1 MLRTLLHRP
10 IAVTMSLIAI
20 VTLGVLAFQRIP
32 MSLMPDIDV
41 PRIVVQMSAQGS
53 SAREIEQ
60 QIVTPMRQQLSQ
72 VAGMKSIESTS
83 RTDAGVITL
92 TFDPGSDMSLLFIEV
107 NEKIDRA
114 MSNMP
119 KELERPK
126 AMKIGAMDIPAF
138 YVDITGGKPEQTS
151 RLVRNVISKRIE
163 QLPEVAMVDYSGM
176 VGTQITILPDELKMR
191 ALGISNSDIENL
203 ISQNNIVLSALSVR
217 NGIYRYSI
225 HFDSQIIS
233 VHDIEDLYLQ
243 TEGRLIQL
251 KDICKVEE
259 TAAER
264 KGIVTSNGENA
275 ITMAVI
281 KQSDAQMSSLQNK
294 VDTLMAQLGNDY
306 PELKF
311 NITRDQTQLLSY
323 SMNNLEWNL
332 VLGIIMASVV
342 LFLFIGGWRL
352 PLLVVISIPLSLI
365 LTLLCFYLLGISL
378 NIISLSG
385 LILGVGM
392 IVDNAIIVIDNIRQK
407 SPQGP
412 SPRPLP
418 SPPEGSRRFSISEYV
433 SGRGKSQFSCGEPS
447 VGSSLPTG
455 EGGGRGTSF
464 IISAV
469 HEVIMP
475 MLSSVLTTCSVFIP
489 LIFLSGTAGAL
500 FYDQAM
506 GISIA
511 LFCSLAVASMVVPV
525 YYFLLCKNDNSQK
538 TKEER
543 RKVNDWLT
551 RYYER
556 GMKFTLRHAKQM
568 VVFFSLC
575 IVIIVVLFPF
585 LRKERMPEIAHD
597 DALVTIDWNAGITP
611 EENNRR
617 MSEVLKEI
625 KPLTESSTVMVG
637 GQDFVLSHT
646 KNITSSEAVCYVKCS
661 SADELEK
668 ATDKLKQY
676 IATHYPKAMVE
687 SGLAANIFDMIF
699 STDEP
704 DLQIRLHKREGGRPA
719 VEMTQMMTD
728 SLRARFPQLGIQP
741 VSTEMYMKYV
751 TDAEQMAYYKISY
764 QQLYSRIRELL
775 GTNSIFDISSGGE
788 NVPVIIGSN
797 SRDASVLLSNTIR
810 NTDGIE
816 IPISYL
822 VKEQRANDYK
832 HLFASNEGEY
842 SVINIEKAGDSE
854 LKAVMDYVET
864 VVDHNDKLM
873 ASFVGG
879 YFSSRTMIGELVMVL
894 IVALLLLYFILA
906 AQFESMLQPMIILVE
921 VVVDVALV
929 MFAIWIAGESLNIM
943 SMIGMV
949 VMCGIIINDSILKV
963 DTINRLYRSVE
974 KPGRLSLLKAI
985 MVAGHRRLKP
995 IVMTSLTTVLAIM
1008 PFLHRGDMGS
1018 ALQFPLSFAIIV
1030 GMIVGT
1036 LVSLFFVPLVYY
1048 LLYRKR

>member
-20 VTLGVLAFQRIP
+20 VTLGILAIQRIP
-32 MSLMPDIDV
+32 VSLMPDIDV

-72 VAGMKSIESTS
+72 VAGLKSIESTS
-83 RTDAGVITL
+83 RTDAGVVTL
-92 TFDPGSDMSLLFIEV
+92 SFDPGSDMSLLFIEV

-114 MSNMP
+114 MSYLP
-119 KELERPK
+119 KDLERPK

-138 YVDITGGKPEQTS
+138 YVDVTGGKPEQTS
-151 RLVRNVISKRIE
+151 RLVRNVICKRIE

-176 VGTQITILPDELKMR
+176 VGTQITIQPDESRMR
-191 ALGISNSDIENL
+191 ALGISNSDIEKA
-203 ISQNNIVLSALSVR
+203 ISDNNIVLAALSVR
-217 NGIYRYSI
+217 DGIYRYSI

-233 VHDIEDLYLQ
+233 VHDIENIYLQ
-243 TEGRLIQL
+243 IEGRLLQL

-259 TAAER
+259 SAAER
-264 KGIVTSNGENA
+264 KGIVTSDGNNA

-281 KQSDAQMSSLQNK
+281 KQSDAQMSSLQNR
-294 VDTLMAQLGNDY
+294 VDTLMSDLVKDY

-311 NITRDQTQLLSY
+311 NVTRDQTQLLSY
-323 SMNNLEWNL
+323 SMSNLEWNL
-332 VLGIIMASVV
+332 VLGIIMASMV

-365 LTLLCFYLLGISL
+365 LTLLCFYLMGISL

-407 SPQGP
+407 
-412 SPRPLP
+412 
-418 SPPEGSRRFSISEYV
+418 
-433 SGRGKSQFSCGEPS
+433 GKA
-447 VGSSLPTG
+447 TDDN
-455 EGGGRGTSF
+455 
-464 IISAV
+464 IINAV
-469 HEVIMP
+469 KEVFMP

-511 LFCSLAVASMVVPV
+511 LFCSLAVAALVVPV
-525 YYFLLCKNDNSQK
+525 YYFLLCKKDKNQRSKDEGQSKKINI
-538 TKEER
+538 
-543 RKVNDWLT
+543 WLT
-551 RYYER
+551 CYYEK
-556 GMKFTLRHAKQM
+556 GMRFTLRHAKQM
-568 VVFFSLC
+568 LVGFSIC
-575 IVIIVVLFPF
+575 IVAIIILFPF

-617 MSEVLKEI
+617 MTELLKEV
-625 KPLTESSTVMVG
+625 KPLTETSTTMVG
-637 GQDFVLSHT
+637 GQDFILSHT
-646 KNITSSEAVCYVKCS
+646 KNITSSEAVCYIKCK
-661 SADELEK
+661 SAEELDDATEK
-668 ATDKLKQY
+668 MQGY
-676 IATHYPKAMVE
+676 IEKHYPNAKIE
-687 SGLAANIFDMIF
+687 TGLAANIFDMIF
-699 STDEP
+699 STEEP
-704 DLQIRLHKREGGRPA
+704 DLQVRLHRRDGGRPA
-719 VEMTQMMTD
+719 VELTRMVTD

-741 VSTEMYMKYV
+741 VSTETYMKY
-751 TDAEQMAYYKISY
+751 TSDAEQMAYYKVSY
-764 QQLYSRIRELL
+764 QQLYSRLKELL
-775 GTNSIFDISSGGE
+775 GNNSIYDINSGGE
-788 NVPVIIGSN
+788 SVPVVIGSN
-797 SRDASVLLSNTIR
+797 SRDAKVLLSNTIR

-822 VKEQRANDYK
+822 VREQRADDYK
-832 HLFASNEGEY
+832 HLYASDEGEF
-842 SVINIEKAGDSE
+842 SVINIDKAEDSE
-854 LKAVMDYVET
+854 VTDVIVYVT
-864 VVDHNDKLM
+864 SLADKDKNGKLQ
-873 ASFVGG
+873 ASFVGS
-879 YFSSRTMIGELVMVL
+879 YFSSRYMIGELVMVL
-894 IVALLLLYFILA
+894 VVALLLLYFILA
-906 AQFESMLQPMIILVE
+906 AQFESLVQPMIILVE

-929 MFAIWIAGESLNIM
+929 LFAVWLAGESLNIM

-974 KPGRLSLLKAI
+974 NPQKHTLLKAI

-995 IVMTSLTTVLAIM
+995 IVMTSLTTILAIV

-1036 LVSLFFVPLVYY
+1036 MVSLFFVPLVYY

>member
-32 MSLMPDIDV
+32 VSLMPDIDV

-60 QIVTPMRQQLSQ
+60 EIVSLMRQQLSQ
-72 VAGMKSIESTS
+72 VSGLKSIESTS
-83 RTDAGVITL
+83 RTDAGVVTL

-114 MSNMP
+114 MSYLP
-119 KELERPK
+119 KEMERPK

-138 YVDITGGKPEQTS
+138 YVDVSGGKPEHTS
-151 RLVRNVISKRIE
+151 RLVRNVISRRLE
-163 QLPEVAMVDYSGM
+163 QLPEVAMVDYSGL
-176 VGTQITILPDELKMR
+176 VGTQITIMPDELKMQ
-191 ALGISNSDIENL
+191 ALGISNSDIEEA
-203 ISQNNIVLSALSVR
+203 ISDNN
-217 NGIYRYSI
+217 SI

-233 VHDIEDLYLQ
+233 VHDIENIYLQ
-243 TEGRLIQL
+243 IEGRLLQL

-259 TAAER
+259 SAAER
-264 KGIVTSNGENA
+264 KGIVTSDGNNA

-281 KQSDAQMSSLQNK
+281 KQSDAQMSSLQNR
-294 VDTLMAQLGNDY
+294 VDTLMSDLVKDY

-323 SMNNLEWNL
+323 SMSNLEWNL

-342 LFLFIGGWRL
+342 LFFFIGGWRL

-365 LTLLCFYLLGISL
+365 LTLLCFYLIGISL

-407 SPQGP
+407 
-412 SPRPLP
+412 
-418 SPPEGSRRFSISEYV
+418 
-433 SGRGKSQFSCGEPS
+433 GK
-447 VGSSLPTG
+447 T
-455 EGGGRGTSF
+455 TDDN
-464 IISAV
+464 IINAV
-469 HEVIMP
+469 KEVIMP
-475 MLSSVLTTCSVFIP
+475 MISSVLTTCSVFIP

-511 LFCSLAVASMVVPV
+511 LFCSLAVAALVVPV
-525 YYFLLCKNDNSQK
+525 YYFLLCKKDKSQRSK
-538 TKEER
+538 DEGQSK
-543 RKVNDWLT
+543 KINIWLT
-551 RYYER
+551 CYYEK
-556 GMKFTLRHAKQM
+556 GMRFTLRHAKLM
-568 VVFFSLC
+568 LVGFSIC
-575 IVIIVVLFPF
+575 IVAIIILFPF

-611 EENNRR
+611 EENNHR
-617 MSEVLKEI
+617 MAELLKEV
-625 KPLTESSTVMVG
+625 KPFIETSTTMVG
-637 GQDFVLSHT
+637 GQDFILSHT
-646 KNITSSEAVCYVKCS
+646 KNITSSEAVCYIKCK
-661 SADELEK
+661 SAEELDDATEK
-668 ATDKLKQY
+668 MQGY
-676 IATHYPKAMVE
+676 IEKHYPYAKIE
-687 SGLAANIFDMIF
+687 TGLAANIFDMIF
-699 STDEP
+699 STEES
-704 DLQIRLHKREGGRPA
+704 DLQVRLHRRDGGRPA
-719 VEMTQMMTD
+719 VELTRMVTD

-741 VSTEMYMKYV
+741 VSTETYMKY
-751 TDAEQMAYYKISY
+751 TSDAEQMAYYKVSY
-764 QQLYSRIRELL
+764 QQLYSRLKELL
-775 GTNSIFDISSGGE
+775 GNNSIYDINSGGE
-788 NVPVIIGSN
+788 SVPVVIGSN
-797 SRDASVLLSNTIR
+797 SRDAKVLLSNTIR
-810 NTDGIE
+810 NADGIE

-822 VKEQRANDYK
+822 VREQRADDYK
-832 HLFASNEGEY
+832 HLYASDEGEF
-842 SVINIEKAGDSE
+842 SVINIDKAEDSE
-854 LKAVMDYVET
+854 VKDVIAYVT
-864 VVDHNDKLM
+864 SLADKDKNGKLQ
-873 ASFVGG
+873 ASFVGS
-879 YFSSRTMIGELVMVL
+879 YFSSRSMIGELVMVL
-894 IVALLLLYFILA
+894 VVALLLLYFILA
-906 AQFESMLQPMIILVE
+906 AQFESLVQPMIILVE

-929 MFAIWIAGESLNIM
+929 LFAVWLAGESLNIM

-974 KPGRLSLLKAI
+974 NPQKHTLLKAI

-995 IVMTSLTTVLAIM
+995 IVMTSLTTILAIV

-1036 LVSLFFVPLVYY
+1036 MVSLFFVPLVYY

>member
-20 VTLGVLAFQRIP
+20 VILGVLAFQRIP
-32 MSLMPDIDV
+32 VSLMPDIDV

-53 SAREIEQ
+53 SAREIEKEL
-60 QIVTPMRQQLSQ
+60 VTPMRQQLSQ
-72 VAGMKSIESTS
+72 VSGLKSIESTS
-83 RTDAGVITL
+83 RTDVGVVTL
-92 TFDPGSDMSLLFIEV
+92 TFDAGSDMSLLFIEV

-114 MSNMP
+114 MSYLP
-119 KELERPK
+119 KEMDRPK

-138 YVDITGGKPEQTS
+138 YVDVTGGKPEQTS

-176 VGTQITILPDELKMR
+176 VGTQITIMPDELKMQ
-191 ALGISNSDIENL
+191 ALGISNSDIEKA
-203 ISQNNIVLSALSVR
+203 ISDNNIVLAALRVR
-217 NGIYRYSI
+217 DGIYRYSI

-233 VHDIEDLYLQ
+233 VHDIEDIYLQ
-243 TEGRLIQL
+243 IEGRLLQL

-259 TAAER
+259 SAAER
-264 KGIVTSNGENA
+264 KGIVTSDGNNA

-281 KQSDAQMSSLQNK
+281 KQSDAQMSSLQDR
-294 VDTLMAQLGNDY
+294 VDTLMTDLGKEY

-332 VLGIIMASVV
+332 VLGVIMASVV

-365 LTLLCFYLLGISL
+365 LTLLCFYLMGISL

-407 SPQGP
+407 
-412 SPRPLP
+412 
-418 SPPEGSRRFSISEYV
+418 
-433 SGRGKSQFSCGEPS
+433 GKA
-447 VGSSLPTG
+447 TDDN
-455 EGGGRGTSF
+455 
-464 IISAV
+464 IINAV
-469 HEVIMP
+469 KEVIMP

-511 LFCSLAVASMVVPV
+511 LFCSLAVAALVVPV
-525 YYFLLCKNDNSQK
+525 YYFLLCKRHKAVSENTNS
-538 TKEER
+538 R
-543 RKVNDWLT
+543 ADRLNALLT
-551 RYYER
+551 QYYEY
-556 GMKFTLRHAKQM
+556 GMRFTLRHGRQM
-568 VVFFSLC
+568 LIFFSVC
-575 IVIIVVLFPF
+575 VIVIVVLFPF

-617 MSEVLKEI
+617 MSELLKEV
-625 KPLTESSTVMVG
+625 KPLIETSTSMVG
-637 GQDFVLSHT
+637 GQDFILSHT
-646 KNITSSEAVCYVKCS
+646 KNITSSEAVCYLKCK
-661 SADELEK
+661 SAEELDDATEK
-668 ATDKLKQY
+668 MRNY
-676 IATHYPKAMVE
+676 IGKHYPNAKIE
-687 SGLAANIFDMIF
+687 TGLAANIFDMIF

-704 DLQIRLHKREGGRPA
+704 DLQVRLHKRDGGRPD
-719 VEMTQMMTD
+719 VELTRMVTD

-741 VSTEMYMKYV
+741 VSTEVYMKY
-751 TDAEQMAYYKISY
+751 TSDAEQMAYYKVSY
-764 QQLYSRIRELL
+764 QQLYSRLKELL
-775 GTNSIFDISSGGE
+775 GTNSIYDINSGGE
-788 NVPVIIGSN
+788 SVPVVIGGN
-797 SRDASVLLSNTIR
+797 SKDAKVLLSNTIR

-822 VKEQRANDYK
+822 VREQRADDYK
-832 HLFASNEGEY
+832 HLYASDEGEF
-842 SVINIEKAGDSE
+842 SVINIDKVEDSE
-854 LKAVMDYVET
+854 VKDVMTYVT
-864 VVDHNDKLM
+864 SLVDNDKKGKLQ
-873 ASFVGG
+873 ASFVGS

-894 IVALLLLYFILA
+894 VVALLLLYFILA
-906 AQFESMLQPMIILVE
+906 AQFESLIQPMIILVE

-929 MFAIWIAGESLNIM
+929 LFAIWLVGESLNIM

-974 KPGRLSLLKAI
+974 NPQKHSLLKAI

-995 IVMTSLTTVLAIM
+995 IVMTSLTTVLAIV

-1036 LVSLFFVPLVYY
+1036 MVSLFFVPLVYY

>member
-20 VTLGVLAFQRIP
+20 VTLGVIAFQRIP
-32 MSLMPDIDV
+32 VSLMPDIDV

-60 QIVTPMRQQLSQ
+60 KIVTPMRQQLSQ
-72 VAGMKSIESTS
+72 VAGLKSIESTS
-83 RTDAGVITL
+83 RTDAGVVTL

-119 KELERPK
+119 KEMERPK

-138 YVDITGGKPEQTS
+138 YVDVTGGKPEQTS
-151 RLVRNVISKRIE
+151 RLVRNVISKRLE

-176 VGTQITILPDELKMR
+176 VGTQITILPDESRMK
-191 ALGISNSDIENL
+191 ALGISNSDIEKA
-203 ISQNNIVLSALSVR
+203 ISDNNIVLAALSVR

-225 HFDSQIIS
+225 HFDSQIVS
-233 VHDIEDLYLQ
+233 VHDIENIYLRI
-243 TEGRLIQL
+243 EGRLLQL

-259 TAAER
+259 SAAER
-264 KGIVTSNGENA
+264 KGIVTSDGNNA

-281 KQSDAQMSSLQNK
+281 KQSDAQMSSLQNR
-294 VDTLMAQLGNDY
+294 VDTLMSDLVKDY

-311 NITRDQTQLLSY
+311 NVTRDQTQLLSY
-323 SMNNLEWNL
+323 SMSNLEWNL
-332 VLGIIMASVV
+332 VLGIIMASMV

-365 LTLLCFYLLGISL
+365 LTLLCFYLMGISL

-407 SPQGP
+407 
-412 SPRPLP
+412 
-418 SPPEGSRRFSISEYV
+418 
-433 SGRGKSQFSCGEPS
+433 GKA
-447 VGSSLPTG
+447 TDDN
-455 EGGGRGTSF
+455 
-464 IISAV
+464 IINAV
-469 HEVIMP
+469 KEVFMP

-511 LFCSLAVASMVVPV
+511 LFCSLAVAALVVPV
-525 YYFLLCKNDNSQK
+525 YYFLLCKKDKSQRSK
-538 TKEER
+538 DECQIK
-543 RKVNDWLT
+543 KINIWLT
-551 RYYER
+551 CYYEK
-556 GMKFTLRHAKQM
+556 GMRFTLRHAKQM
-568 VVFFSLC
+568 LVGFSIC
-575 IVIIVVLFPF
+575 IVAIIILFPF

-617 MSEVLKEI
+617 MTELLKEV
-625 KPLTESSTVMVG
+625 KPLTETSTTMVG
-637 GQDFVLSHT
+637 GQDFILSHT
-646 KNITSSEAVCYVKCS
+646 KNITSSEAVCYIKCK
-661 SADELEK
+661 SAEELDDATEK
-668 ATDKLKQY
+668 MQGY
-676 IATHYPKAMVE
+676 IEKHYPNAKIE
-687 SGLAANIFDMIF
+687 TGLAANIFDMIF
-699 STDEP
+699 STEEP
-704 DLQIRLHKREGGRPA
+704 DLQVRLHRRDGGRPA
-719 VEMTQMMTD
+719 VELTRMVTD

-741 VSTEMYMKYV
+741 VSTETYMKY
-751 TDAEQMAYYKISY
+751 TSDAEQMAYYKVSY
-764 QQLYSRIRELL
+764 QQLYSRLKELL
-775 GTNSIFDISSGGE
+775 GNNSIYDINSGGE
-788 NVPVIIGSN
+788 SVPVVIGSN
-797 SRDASVLLSNTIR
+797 SRDAKVLLSNTIR

-822 VKEQRANDYK
+822 VREQRADDYK
-832 HLFASNEGEY
+832 HLYASDEGEF
-842 SVINIEKAGDSE
+842 SVINIDKAEDSE
-854 LKAVMDYVET
+854 VKDVIAYVT
-864 VVDHNDKLM
+864 SLADKDKNGKLQ
-873 ASFVGG
+873 ASFVGS
-879 YFSSRTMIGELVMVL
+879 YFSSRSMIGELVMVL
-894 IVALLLLYFILA
+894 VVALLLLYFILA
-906 AQFESMLQPMIILVE
+906 AQFESLVQPMIILVE

-929 MFAIWIAGESLNIM
+929 LFAVWLAGESLNIM

-974 KPGRLSLLKAI
+974 NPQKHTLLKAI

-995 IVMTSLTTVLAIM
+995 IVMTSLTTILAIV

-1036 LVSLFFVPLVYY
+1036 MVSLFFVPLVYY

>member
-1 MLRTLLHRP
+1 MLRNLLHRP

-32 MSLMPDIDV
+32 VSLMPDIDV

-191 ALGISNSDIENL
+191 ALGITNADIENL

-264 KGIVTSNGENA
+264 KGIVTSDGQNA

-281 KQSDAQMSSLQNK
+281 KQSDAQMSSLQDR
-294 VDTLMAQLGNDY
+294 VDTLMSQLGEDY

-365 LTLLCFYLLGISL
+365 LTLLCFYLIGISL

-407 SPQGP
+407 
-412 SPRPLP
+412 
-418 SPPEGSRRFSISEYV
+418 
-433 SGRGKSQFSCGEPS
+433 GKA
-447 VGSSLPTG
+447 TDDN
-455 EGGGRGTSF
+455 
-464 IISAV
+464 IILAV
-469 HEVIMP
+469 KEVIMP

-511 LFCSLAVASMVVPV
+511 LFCSLAVAAMVVPV
-525 YYFLLCKNDNSQK
+525 YYFLLCKKSEDESQMSK
-538 TKEER
+538 GKS
-543 RKVNDWLT
+543 KKINAWLT
-551 RYYER
+551 RYYEY
-556 GMKFTLRHAKQM
+556 GMRFTLRHSKQM
-568 VVFFSLC
+568 MVFFSVC
-575 IVIIVVLFPF
+575 IVLIIVLFPF

-617 MSEVLKEI
+617 MAEILKEI
-625 KPLTESSTVMVG
+625 KPLTEASTIMVG

-661 SADELEK
+661 SADDLDK

-676 IATHYPKAMVE
+676 VSSRYPKAMVE
-687 SGLAANIFDMIF
+687 TGLAANIFDMIF
-699 STDEP
+699 STEEP
-704 DLQIRLHKREGGRPA
+704 DLQIRLHRREGGRPD
-719 VEMTQMMTD
+719 VELTQMIND

-741 VSTEMYMKYV
+741 VATEMYVKYV

-764 QQLYSRIRELL
+764 QQLFNRIKELL
-775 GTNSIFDISSGGE
+775 GTNSIYDINSGGE
-788 NVPVIIGSN
+788 SVPVIIGSN
-797 SRDASVLLSNTIR
+797 SKDAKVLLGNTIK
-810 NTDGIE
+810 NGDGIE

-822 VKEQRANDYK
+822 VREQRANDYK
-832 HLFASNEGEY
+832 HLYASDEGEY
-842 SVINIEKAGDSE
+842 SVIDIENAEDSE
-854 LKAVMDYVET
+854 IKSVMDYVESL
-864 VVDHNDKLM
+864 VDNNGKIQ

-894 IVALLLLYFILA
+894 VVALLLLYFILA

-929 MFAIWIAGESLNIM
+929 LFAVWIAGESLNIM

-974 KPGRLSLLKAI
+974 NPQKHTLLKAI

-995 IVMTSLTTVLAIM
+995 IVMTSLTTVLAIV

-1030 GMIVGT
+1030 GMIIGT

>member
-32 MSLMPDIDV
+32 VSLMPDIDV

-60 QIVTPMRQQLSQ
+60 EIVSPMRQQLSQ
-72 VAGMKSIESTS
+72 VSGLKSIESTS
-83 RTDAGVITL
+83 RTDAGIVTL

-119 KELERPK
+119 KEMERPK

-138 YVDITGGKPEQTS
+138 YVDVTGGKPEQTS

-176 VGTQITILPDELKMR
+176 VGTQITIMPDELKMQ
-191 ALGISNSDIENL
+191 ALGISNSDIEKA
-203 ISQNNIVLSALSVR
+203 ISDNNIVLAALSVR
-217 NGIYRYSI
+217 DGIYRYSI

-233 VHDIEDLYLQ
+233 VHDIEDIYLQ
-243 TEGRLIQL
+243 IEGRLLQL

-259 TAAER
+259 SAAER
-264 KGIVTSNGENA
+264 KGIVTSDGNNA

-281 KQSDAQMSSLQNK
+281 KQSDAQMSSLQNR
-294 VDTLMAQLGNDY
+294 VDTLMSDLGKDY

-323 SMNNLEWNL
+323 SMDNLEWNL

-365 LTLLCFYLLGISL
+365 LTLLCFYLIGISL

-407 SPQGP
+407 
-412 SPRPLP
+412 
-418 SPPEGSRRFSISEYV
+418 
-433 SGRGKSQFSCGEPS
+433 GKA
-447 VGSSLPTG
+447 TDDN
-455 EGGGRGTSF
+455 
-464 IISAV
+464 IINAV
-469 HEVIMP
+469 KEVIMP

-511 LFCSLAVASMVVPV
+511 LFCSLAVAALVVPV
-525 YYFLLCKNDNSQK
+525 YYFLLCKKDKSQRSK
-538 TKEER
+538 VKSQSKEI
-543 RKVNDWLT
+543 NIWLT
-551 RYYER
+551 CYYEK
-556 GMKFTLRHAKQM
+556 GMRFTLRHAQQM
-568 VVFFSLC
+568 LVGFSIC
-575 IVIIVVLFPF
+575 IVAIIVLFPF

-617 MSEVLKEI
+617 MTELLKEV
-625 KPLTESSTVMVG
+625 KPLTETSTTMVG
-637 GQDFVLSHT
+637 GQDFILSHT
-646 KNITSSEAVCYVKCS
+646 KNITSSEAVCYIKCK
-661 SADELEK
+661 SAEELDDATEK
-668 ATDKLKQY
+668 MQGY
-676 IATHYPKAMVE
+676 IEKHYPNAKIE
-687 SGLAANIFDMIF
+687 TGLAANIFDMIF
-699 STDEP
+699 STEEP
-704 DLQIRLHKREGGRPA
+704 DLQVRLHRRDGGRPA
-719 VEMTQMMTD
+719 VELTRMVTD

-741 VSTEMYMKYV
+741 VSTETYMKY
-751 TDAEQMAYYKISY
+751 TSDAEQMAYYKVSY
-764 QQLYSRIRELL
+764 QQLYSRLKELL
-775 GTNSIFDISSGGE
+775 GNNSIYDINSGGE
-788 NVPVIIGSN
+788 SVPVVIGSN
-797 SRDASVLLSNTIR
+797 SRDAKVLLSNTIR

-822 VKEQRANDYK
+822 VREQRADDYK
-832 HLFASNEGEY
+832 HLYASDEGEF
-842 SVINIEKAGDSE
+842 SVINIDKAEDSE
-854 LKAVMDYVET
+854 VKDVIAYVTSLAEK
-864 VVDHNDKLM
+864 DKNGKLQ
-873 ASFVGG
+873 ASFVGS
-879 YFSSRTMIGELVMVL
+879 YFSSRSMIGELVMVL
-894 IVALLLLYFILA
+894 VVALLLLYFILA
-906 AQFESMLQPMIILVE
+906 AQFESLVQPMIILVE

-929 MFAIWIAGESLNIM
+929 LFAVWLAGESLNIM

-974 KPGRLSLLKAI
+974 NPQKHTLLKAI

-995 IVMTSLTTVLAIM
+995 IVMTSLTTILAIV

-1036 LVSLFFVPLVYY
+1036 MVSLFFVPLVYY

>member
-1 MLRTLLHRP
+1 MLRTLLRRP
-10 IAVTMSLIAI
+10 IAVTMTLIAI
-20 VTLGVLAFQRIP
+20 VTLSVLAFQRIP
-32 MSLMPDIDV
+32 VSLMPDIDV
-41 PRIVVQMSAQGS
+41 PRILVQMSAQGS

-60 QIVTPMRQQLSQ
+60 QIVSPMRQQLSQ
-72 VAGMKSIESTS
+72 VSGLKSIESTS
-83 RTDAGVITL
+83 RTDAGIITL

-114 MSNMP
+114 MSYLP
-119 KELERPK
+119 KDMERPK

-151 RLVRNVISKRIE
+151 RLVRNVISKRLE

-191 ALGISNSDIENL
+191 ALGISNSDIEKA
-203 ISQNNIVLSALSVR
+203 ISDNNIVLAALSVR

-233 VHDIEDLYLQ
+233 VRDIEDIYLRV
-243 TEGRLIQL
+243 EGCLLQL

-259 TAAER
+259 SAAER
-264 KGIVTSNGENA
+264 KGIVTSDGKDA

-281 KQSDAQMSSLQNK
+281 KQSDAQMSSLQSR
-294 VDTLMAQLGNDY
+294 VDTLMSDLGKDY
-306 PELKF
+306 PELQF

-323 SMNNLEWNL
+323 SMSNLEWNL

-342 LFLFIGGWRL
+342 LFFFIGGWRL

-365 LTLLCFYLLGISL
+365 LTLLCFYLMGISL

-407 SPQGP
+407 
-412 SPRPLP
+412 
-418 SPPEGSRRFSISEYV
+418 
-433 SGRGKSQFSCGEPS
+433 GKATDNNI
-447 VGSSLPTG
+447 VD
-455 EGGGRGTSF
+455 
-464 IISAV
+464 AV
-469 HEVIMP
+469 KEVFMP

-511 LFCSLAVASMVVPV
+511 LFCSLAVAALVVPV
-525 YYFLLCKNDNSQK
+525 YYFLLCKKHEIQAKKKSTIAEKLNIQI
-538 TKEER
+538 TC
-543 RKVNDWLT
+543 
-551 RYYER
+551 YYEK
-556 GMKFTLRHAKQM
+556 GMRYTLRHGKQM
-568 VVFFSLC
+568 LVFFSAC
-575 IVIIVVLFPF
+575 IVAIVVLFPY

-617 MSEVLKEI
+617 VAELLKEV
-625 KPLTESSTVMVG
+625 KLFVETSTTMVG
-637 GQDFVLSHT
+637 GQDFILSHT
-646 KNITSSEAVCYVKCS
+646 KNITSSEAVCYLKCK
-661 SADELEK
+661 SADELDEAIRK
-668 ATDKLKQY
+668 MQKY
-676 IATHYPKAMVE
+676 IGKYYPHAKIETA
-687 SGLAANIFDMIF
+687 LAANVFDMIF

-704 DLQIRLHKREGGRPA
+704 DLQVRLHKRDGGRPA
-719 VEMTQMMTD
+719 VELTKMVTD
-728 SLRARFPQLGIQP
+728 SLRAHFPQLGIQP
-741 VSTEMYMKYV
+741 VSTEVYMKY
-751 TDAEQMAYYKISY
+751 TADAEQMAYYKVSY
-764 QQLYSRIRELL
+764 QQLYSRLKEIL
-775 GTNSIFDISSGGE
+775 GTNSIYSINSGGE
-788 NVPVIIGSN
+788 SVPVVIGSDG
-797 SRDASVLLSNTIR
+797 RDAKVLLSNTIR

-822 VKEQRANDYK
+822 VKEQRADDYK
-832 HLFASNEGEY
+832 HLYASEEGEF
-842 SVINIEKAGDSE
+842 SVINIDKAKDSE
-854 LKAVMDYVET
+854 VKDVMAYVT
-864 VVDHNDKLM
+864 SLTDNDKNGKLQ

-879 YFSSRTMIGELVMVL
+879 YFSSRMMIGELVMVL
-894 IVALLLLYFILA
+894 VVALLLLYFILA
-906 AQFESMLQPMIILVE
+906 AQFESIIQPMIILIE

-929 MFAIWIAGESLNIM
+929 LFAVWLVGESLNIM

-963 DTINRLYRSVE
+963 DTINRIYRNVPQPQ
-974 KPGRLSLLKAI
+974 KHTLLKAI

-995 IVMTSLTTVLAIM
+995 IVMTSLTTILAIV

-1036 LVSLFFVPLVYY
+1036 MVSLFFVPLVYY
-1048 LLYRKR
+1048 ILYRK

>member
-1 MLRTLLHRP
+1 
-10 IAVTMSLIAI
+10 
-20 VTLGVLAFQRIP
+20 
-32 MSLMPDIDV
+32 MPDIDV

-53 SAREIEQ
+53 SAREIEKE
-60 QIVTPMRQQLSQ
+60 IVTPMRLQLSQ
-72 VAGMKSIESTS
+72 VSGLKSIESTS
-83 RTDAGVITL
+83 RTDAGVVTL

-114 MSNMP
+114 MSYLP
-119 KELERPK
+119 KEMERPK

-138 YVDITGGKPEQTS
+138 YVDVTGGKPEQTS

-176 VGTQITILPDELKMR
+176 VGTQITIMPDELKMQ
-191 ALGISNSDIENL
+191 ALGISNSDIEKA
-203 ISQNNIVLSALSVR
+203 ISDNNIVLAALSVR
-217 NGIYRYSI
+217 DGIYRYSI

-233 VHDIEDLYLQ
+233 VHDIEDIYLQ
-243 TEGRLIQL
+243 IEGRLLQL

-259 TAAER
+259 SAAER
-264 KGIVTSNGENA
+264 KGIVTSDGNNA

-281 KQSDAQMSSLQNK
+281 KQSDAQMSSLQDR
-294 VDTLMAQLGNDY
+294 VDTLMSDFGKDY

-332 VLGIIMASVV
+332 VFGVIMASVV

-365 LTLLCFYLLGISL
+365 LTLLCFYLMGISL

-407 SPQGP
+407 
-412 SPRPLP
+412 
-418 SPPEGSRRFSISEYV
+418 
-433 SGRGKSQFSCGEPS
+433 GKTTDDN
-447 VGSSLPTG
+447 V
-455 EGGGRGTSF
+455 
-464 IISAV
+464 INAV
-469 HEVIMP
+469 KEVIMP

-511 LFCSLAVASMVVPV
+511 LFCSLAVAALVVPV
-525 YYFLLCKNDNSQK
+525 YYFLLCKRHKAVSENSNS
-538 TKEER
+538 R
-543 RKVNDWLT
+543 ADRLNALLT
-551 RYYER
+551 QYYEY
-556 GMKFTLRHAKQM
+556 GMRFTLRHGRQM
-568 VVFFSLC
+568 LVFFAIC
-575 IVIIVVLFPF
+575 VVVIVVLFPF

-617 MSEVLKEI
+617 MSELLKEV
-625 KPLTESSTVMVG
+625 KPLIETSTSMVG
-637 GQDFVLSHT
+637 GQDFILSHT
-646 KNITSSEAVCYVKCS
+646 KNITSSEAVCYLKCK
-661 SADELEK
+661 SAEELDDATEK
-668 ATDKLKQY
+668 MRNY
-676 IATHYPKAMVE
+676 IGKHYPNAKIE
-687 SGLAANIFDMIF
+687 TGLAANIFDMIF
-699 STDEP
+699 STEEP
-704 DLQIRLHKREGGRPA
+704 DLQVRLHKRDGGRPD
-719 VEMTQMMTD
+719 VELTRMVTD

-741 VSTEMYMKYV
+741 VSTEVYMKY
-751 TDAEQMAYYKISY
+751 TSDAEQMAYYKVSY
-764 QQLYSRIRELL
+764 QQLYSRLKELL
-775 GTNSIFDISSGGE
+775 GTNSIYDINSGGE
-788 NVPVIIGSN
+788 SVPVVIGGN
-797 SRDASVLLSNTIR
+797 SKDAKVLLSNTIR

-822 VKEQRANDYK
+822 VRELRADDYK
-832 HLFASNEGEY
+832 HLYASDEGEF
-842 SVINIEKAGDSE
+842 SIINIDKAEDSE
-854 LKAVMDYVET
+854 VKDVMTYVT
-864 VVDHNDKLM
+864 SLVDNDRKGKLQ
-873 ASFVGG
+873 ASFVGS

-894 IVALLLLYFILA
+894 VVALLLLYFILA
-906 AQFESMLQPMIILVE
+906 AQFESLIQPMIILVE

-929 MFAIWIAGESLNIM
+929 LLAIWLAGESLNIM

-974 KPGRLSLLKAI
+974 NPQKHSLLKAI
-985 MVAGHRRLKP
+985 IVAGHRRLKP
-995 IVMTSLTTVLAIM
+995 IVMTSLTTVLAIV

-1036 LVSLFFVPLVYY
+1036 MVSLFFVPLVYY

>member
-32 MSLMPDIDV
+32 VSLMPDIDV

-53 SAREIEQ
+53 SAREIEKE
-60 QIVTPMRQQLSQ
+60 IVTPMRQQLSQ
-72 VAGMKSIESTS
+72 VAGLKSIESTS
-83 RTDAGVITL
+83 RTDAGVVTL

-114 MSNMP
+114 MSYMP
-119 KELERPK
+119 KDMERPK

-138 YVDITGGKPEQTS
+138 YVDVTGGKPEQTS

-163 QLPEVAMVDYSGM
+163 QLPEVAMVDYSGT
-176 VGTQITILPDELKMR
+176 VGTQITIMPDELKIR
-191 ALGISNSDIENL
+191 ALGISNSDIEKA
-203 ISQNNIVLSALSVR
+203 ISANNIVLGALSVR
-217 NGIYRYSI
+217 DGIYHYSI
-225 HFDSQIIS
+225 HFDSQILS
-233 VHDIEDLYLQ
+233 VNDIENIYLQ
-243 TEGRLIQL
+243 IEGRILQL

-264 KGIVTSNGENA
+264 KGIVTSDGNNA

-281 KQSDAQMSSLQNK
+281 KQSDAQMSSLQNR
-294 VDTLMAQLGNDY
+294 VDTLMSDLGIEY

-365 LTLLCFYLLGISL
+365 LTLLCFYLIGISL

-407 SPQGP
+407 G
-412 SPRPLP
+412 LA
-418 SPPEGSRRFSISEYV
+418 
-433 SGRGKSQFSCGEPS
+433 
-447 VGSSLPTG
+447 TDDN
-455 EGGGRGTSF
+455 
-464 IISAV
+464 IINAV
-469 HEVIMP
+469 KEVIMP

-511 LFCSLAVASMVVPV
+511 LFCSLAVAALVVPV
-525 YYFLLCKNDNSQK
+525 YYFLLCKKD
-538 TKEER
+538 KELKIKGKNQ
-543 RKVNDWLT
+543 KVNTWLT
-551 RYYER
+551 QYYEY
-556 GMKFTLRHAKQM
+556 GMRFTLRHAKQM
-568 VVFFSLC
+568 LVFFSACLL
-575 IVIIVVLFPF
+575 VIIVLFPF
-585 LRKERMPEIAHD
+585 LRKERMPEISHN

-617 MSEVLKEI
+617 MTEVLKEI
-625 KPLTESSTVMVG
+625 KPFIETTTLMVG

-646 KNITSSEAVCYVKCS
+646 KNITSNEAVCYLKCHS
-661 SADELEK
+661 EDNLEK
-668 ATDKLKQY
+668 ATEKIRQY
-676 IATHYPKAMVE
+676 IASHYPKAKVE
-687 SGLAANIFDMIF
+687 NGLAANIFDMIF
-699 STDEP
+699 STEEP
-704 DLQIRLHKREGGRPA
+704 DLQVRLHKRDGGRPTIEQTRM
-719 VEMTQMMTD
+719 VTD
-728 SLRARFPQLGIQP
+728 SLRAHFPQLGIQP
-741 VSTEMYMKYV
+741 VSTEMYMKF
-751 TDAEQMAYYKISY
+751 TSDAEQMAYYKVTY
-764 QQLYSRIRELL
+764 QQLHLRLKELL
-775 GTNSIFDISSGGE
+775 GTNSIYDINSGGE
-788 NVPVIIGSN
+788 SVPVIIGSD
-797 SRDASVLLSNTIR
+797 SKDAKILLSNTIR
-810 NTDGIE
+810 NTDGTD

-822 VKEQRANDYK
+822 VREQRADDYK
-832 HLFASNEGEY
+832 HLYASDEGEF
-842 SVINIEKAGDSE
+842 SVINIEKAKDAE
-854 LKAVMDYVET
+854 IKDVIAYVT
-864 VVDHNDKLM
+864 TLVDKNKNGKLQV
-873 ASFVGG
+873 SFVGS
-879 YFSSRTMIGELVMVL
+879 YFSSRAMIGELVMVL
-894 IVALLLLYFILA
+894 VVALLLLYFILA
-906 AQFESMLQPMIILVE
+906 TQFESLLQPMIILVE

-929 MFAIWIAGESLNIM
+929 LFAVWVAGESLNIM
-943 SMIGMV
+943 SMIGIV

-963 DTINRLYRSVE
+963 DTINHLYRGVSNPQ
-974 KPGRLSLLKAI
+974 KHTLLRAI
-985 MVAGHRRLKP
+985 IVAGHRRLKP
-995 IVMTSLTTVLAIM
+995 IVMTSLTTILAIV

-1036 LVSLFFVPLVYY
+1036 MVSLFFVPLVYY

>member
-20 VTLGVLAFQRIP
+20 VTLGILAIQRIP
-32 MSLMPDIDV
+32 VSLMPDIDV

-72 VAGMKSIESTS
+72 VAGLKSIESTS
-83 RTDAGVITL
+83 RTDAGVVTL
-92 TFDPGSDMSLLFIEV
+92 SFDPGSDMSLLFIEV

-114 MSNMP
+114 MSYLP
-119 KELERPK
+119 KDLERPK

-138 YVDITGGKPEQTS
+138 YVDVTGGKPEQTS
-151 RLVRNVISKRIE
+151 RLVRNVICKRIE
-163 QLPEVAMVDYSGM
+163 QLPEVAMVDYSGI
-176 VGTQITILPDELKMR
+176 VGTQITILPEESRMR
-191 ALGISNSDIENL
+191 ALGISNSDIEKA
-203 ISQNNIVLSALSVR
+203 ISDNNIVLAALSVR
-217 NGIYRYSI
+217 DGIYRYSI

-233 VHDIEDLYLQ
+233 VHDIEDIYLQ
-243 TEGRLIQL
+243 IEGRLLQL

-259 TAAER
+259 SAAER
-264 KGIVTSNGENA
+264 KGIVTSDGNNA

-281 KQSDAQMSSLQNK
+281 KQSDAQMSSLQNR
-294 VDTLMAQLGNDY
+294 VDTLISDLSKDY

-311 NITRDQTQLLSY
+311 DITRDQTQLLSY
-323 SMNNLEWNL
+323 SMSNLEWNL

-342 LFLFIGGWRL
+342 LFFFIGGWRL

-365 LTLLCFYLLGISL
+365 LTLLCFYLIGISL

-407 SPQGP
+407 
-412 SPRPLP
+412 
-418 SPPEGSRRFSISEYV
+418 
-433 SGRGKSQFSCGEPS
+433 GK
-447 VGSSLPTG
+447 T
-455 EGGGRGTSF
+455 TDDN
-464 IISAV
+464 IINAV
-469 HEVIMP
+469 KEVIMP
-475 MLSSVLTTCSVFIP
+475 MISSVLTTCSVFIP

-511 LFCSLAVASMVVPV
+511 LFCSLAVAALVVPV
-525 YYFLLCKNDNSQK
+525 YYFLLCKKDKSQRSK
-538 TKEER
+538 DEGQIK
-543 RKVNDWLT
+543 KINIWLT
-551 RYYER
+551 CYYEK
-556 GMKFTLRHAKQM
+556 GMRFTLRHAKQM
-568 VVFFSLC
+568 LVGFSIC
-575 IVIIVVLFPF
+575 IVAIIILFPF

-617 MSEVLKEI
+617 MTELLKEV
-625 KPLTESSTVMVG
+625 KPLIETSTTMVG
-637 GQDFVLSHT
+637 GQDFILSHT
-646 KNITSSEAVCYVKCS
+646 KNITSSEAVCYIKCK
-661 SADELEK
+661 SAEELDDATEK
-668 ATDKLKQY
+668 MQGY
-676 IATHYPKAMVE
+676 IEKHYPNAKIE
-687 SGLAANIFDMIF
+687 TGLAANIFDMIF
-699 STDEP
+699 STEES
-704 DLQIRLHKREGGRPA
+704 DLQVRLHRRDGGRPA
-719 VEMTQMMTD
+719 VELTRMVTD

-741 VSTEMYMKYV
+741 VSTETYMKY
-751 TDAEQMAYYKISY
+751 TSDAEQMAYYKVSY
-764 QQLYSRIRELL
+764 QQLYSRLKELL
-775 GTNSIFDISSGGE
+775 GNNSIYDINSGGE
-788 NVPVIIGSN
+788 SVPVVIGSN
-797 SRDASVLLSNTIR
+797 SRDAKVLLSNTIR
-810 NTDGIE
+810 NADGIE

-822 VKEQRANDYK
+822 VREQRADDYK
-832 HLFASNEGEY
+832 HLYASDEGEF
-842 SVINIEKAGDSE
+842 SVINIDKAEDSE
-854 LKAVMDYVET
+854 VKDVIAYVSSL
-864 VVDHNDKLM
+864 VYKDKNGKLQ
-873 ASFVGG
+873 ASFVGS
-879 YFSSRTMIGELVMVL
+879 YFSSRSMIGELVMVL
-894 IVALLLLYFILA
+894 VVALLLLYFILA
-906 AQFESMLQPMIILVE
+906 AQFESLVQPMIILVE

-929 MFAIWIAGESLNIM
+929 LFAMWLAGESLNIM

-974 KPGRLSLLKAI
+974 NPQKHTLLKAI

-995 IVMTSLTTVLAIM
+995 IVMTSLTTILAIV

-1036 LVSLFFVPLVYY
+1036 MVSLFFVPLVYY
-1048 LLYRKR
+1048 ILYRKR

>member
-1 MLRTLLHRP
+1 
-10 IAVTMSLIAI
+10 
-20 VTLGVLAFQRIP
+20 
-32 MSLMPDIDV
+32 MPDIDV

-60 QIVTPMRQQLSQ
+60 KIVTPMRQQLSQ
-72 VAGMKSIESTS
+72 VAGLKSIESTS
-83 RTDAGVITL
+83 RTDAGVVTL

-119 KELERPK
+119 KEMERPK

-138 YVDITGGKPEQTS
+138 YVDVTGGKPEQTS
-151 RLVRNVISKRIE
+151 RLVRNVISKRLE

-176 VGTQITILPDELKMR
+176 VGTQITILPDESRMR
-191 ALGISNSDIENL
+191 ALGISNSDIEKA
-203 ISQNNIVLSALSVR
+203 ISDNNIVLAALSVR

-225 HFDSQIIS
+225 HFDSQIVS
-233 VHDIEDLYLQ
+233 VHDIEDICLRI
-243 TEGRLIQL
+243 EGRLLQL

-264 KGIVTSNGENA
+264 KGIVTSDGNNA

-281 KQSDAQMSSLQNK
+281 KQSDAHMSSLQNR
-294 VDTLMAQLGNDY
+294 VDTLMSDLSKDY

-311 NITRDQTQLLSY
+311 KITRDQTQLLSY

-365 LTLLCFYLLGISL
+365 LTLLCFYLIGISL

-392 IVDNAIIVIDNIRQK
+392 IVDNAIIVIDNIRQNGK
-407 SPQGP
+407 ATDD
-412 SPRPLP
+412 
-418 SPPEGSRRFSISEYV
+418 SI
-433 SGRGKSQFSCGEPS
+433 
-447 VGSSLPTG
+447 
-455 EGGGRGTSF
+455 
-464 IISAV
+464 INAV
-469 HEVIMP
+469 REVFMP

-511 LFCSLAVASMVVPV
+511 LFCSLAVAALVVPV
-525 YYFLLCKNDNSQK
+525 YYFLLCKKDKGLKPKGKSQK
-538 TKEER
+538 INT
-543 RKVNDWLT
+543 WLIH
-551 RYYER
+551 YYEYGLR
-556 GMKFTLRHAKQM
+556 FTLRHAKQM
-568 VVFFSLC
+568 LVFFSACVLL
-575 IVIIVVLFPF
+575 IIVLFPF

-597 DALVTIDWNAGITP
+597 DALITIDWNAGITP

-617 MSEVLKEI
+617 MAEVLKEV
-625 KPLTESSTVMVG
+625 KPFVESTTLMVG
-637 GQDFVLSHT
+637 GQDFILSHT
-646 KNITSSEAVCYVKCS
+646 KNITSSEAVCYVK
-661 SADELEK
+661 SASEDELEK
-668 ATDKLKQY
+668 AMEKIHQY
-676 IATHYPKAMVE
+676 IASHYPNAKVE
-687 SGLAANIFDMIF
+687 NGLAANIFDMIF
-699 STDEP
+699 STEEP
-704 DLQIRLHKREGGRPA
+704 DLQVRLHKRDGGRPA
-719 VEMTQMMTD
+719 VEHTCMVTD
-728 SLRARFPQLGIQP
+728 SLRARFPELGIQP
-741 VSTEMYMKYV
+741 VSTEMYMKY
-751 TDAEQMAYYKISY
+751 TSDAEQMAYYKVTY
-764 QQLYSRIRELL
+764 QQLYSRLRELL
-775 GTNSIFDISSGGE
+775 GTNSIYDINSGGE
-788 NVPVIIGSN
+788 SVPVIIGSN
-797 SRDASVLLSNTIR
+797 SKDAMVLLSNTIR
-810 NTDGIE
+810 NADGIE

-822 VKEQRANDYK
+822 VREQRADDYK
-832 HLFASNEGEY
+832 HLYASDEGEF
-842 SVINIEKAGDSE
+842 SVINIEKAKDSE
-854 LKAVMDYVET
+854 IKDVMAYVT
-864 VVDHNDKLM
+864 SLVDKDKNGRLQ
-873 ASFVGG
+873 ASFTGG

-906 AQFESMLQPMIILVE
+906 AQFESLVQPVIILVD

-929 MFAIWIAGESLNIM
+929 LIAVWLAGESLNIM

-963 DTINRLYRSVE
+963 DTINHLYRSVPNPQ
-974 KPGRLSLLKAI
+974 KHTLLRAI

-995 IVMTSLTTVLAIM
+995 IVMTSLTTVLAIV

-1036 LVSLFFVPLVYY
+1036 MVSLFFVPLVYY

>member
-1 MLRTLLHRP
+1 
-10 IAVTMSLIAI
+10 MSLIAI

-32 MSLMPDIDV
+32 VSLMPDIDV
-41 PRIVVQMSAQGS
+41 PRIGVQMSAQGS

-60 QIVTPMRQQLSQ
+60 EIVSPMRQQLSQ
-72 VAGMKSIESTS
+72 VSGLKSIESTS
-83 RTDAGVITL
+83 RTDAGIVTL

-119 KELERPK
+119 KEMERPK

-138 YVDITGGKPEQTS
+138 YVDVTGGKPEQTS

-163 QLPEVAMVDYSGM
+163 QLSEVAMVDYSGM
-176 VGTQITILPDELKMR
+176 VGTQITIQPDESRMR
-191 ALGISNSDIENL
+191 ALGISNSDIEKA
-203 ISQNNIVLSALSVR
+203 ISDNNIVLAALSVR
-217 NGIYRYSI
+217 DGIYRYSI

-233 VHDIEDLYLQ
+233 VHDIENIYLQ
-243 TEGRLIQL
+243 IEGRLLQL

-259 TAAER
+259 SAAER
-264 KGIVTSNGENA
+264 KGMVTSDGNNA

-281 KQSDAQMSSLQNK
+281 KQSDAQMSSLQNR
-294 VDTLMAQLGNDY
+294 VDTLMSDLVKDY

-311 NITRDQTQLLSY
+311 NVTRDQTQLLSY
-323 SMNNLEWNL
+323 SMSNLEWNL

-365 LTLLCFYLLGISL
+365 LTLLCFYLIGISL

-407 SPQGP
+407 
-412 SPRPLP
+412 
-418 SPPEGSRRFSISEYV
+418 
-433 SGRGKSQFSCGEPS
+433 GK
-447 VGSSLPTG
+447 T
-455 EGGGRGTSF
+455 TDDN
-464 IISAV
+464 IINAV
-469 HEVIMP
+469 KEVIMP

-511 LFCSLAVASMVVPV
+511 LFCSLAVAALVVPV
-525 YYFLLCKNDNSQK
+525 YYFLLCKKDKSQRSK
-538 TKEER
+538 VKSQSKEI
-543 RKVNDWLT
+543 NIWLT
-551 RYYER
+551 CYYEK
-556 GMKFTLRHAKQM
+556 GMRFTLCHGKQM
-568 VVFFSLC
+568 LVGFSIC
-575 IVIIVVLFPF
+575 IVAIIVLFPF

-617 MSEVLKEI
+617 MSELLREVKS
-625 KPLTESSTVMVG
+625 LTETSTTMVG
-637 GQDFVLSHT
+637 GQDFILSHT
-646 KNITSSEAVCYVKCS
+646 KNITSSEAVCYLKCK
-661 SADELEK
+661 SADDLDD
-668 ATDKLKQY
+668 ATDKMSKY
-676 IATHYPKAMVE
+676 IGKHYPNAKIE
-687 SGLAANIFDMIF
+687 TGLAANIFDMIF
-699 STDEP
+699 STEEP
-704 DLQIRLHKREGGRPA
+704 DLQVRLHKRDGGRPD
-719 VEMTQMMTD
+719 VELTRMVTD

-741 VSTEMYMKYV
+741 VSTEVYMKY
-751 TDAEQMAYYKISY
+751 TSDAEQMAYYKVSY
-764 QQLYSRIRELL
+764 QQLYSRLKELL
-775 GTNSIFDISSGGE
+775 GTNSIYDINSGGE
-788 NVPVIIGSN
+788 SVPVVIGSN
-797 SRDASVLLSNTIR
+797 GKDAKVLLSNTIR

-822 VKEQRANDYK
+822 VREQRADDYK
-832 HLFASNEGEY
+832 HLYASDEGEF
-842 SVINIEKAGDSE
+842 SIVNIDKAEDDE
-854 LKAVMDYVET
+854 VKDVMAYVT
-864 VVDHNDKLM
+864 SLLDNDKKGKLQ
-873 ASFVGG
+873 ASFVGS

-894 IVALLLLYFILA
+894 VVALLLLYFILA
-906 AQFESMLQPMIILVE
+906 AQFESLIQPMIILVE

-929 MFAIWIAGESLNIM
+929 LFAVWLAGESLNIM

-974 KPGRLSLLKAI
+974 NPQKHTLLKAI
-985 MVAGHRRLKP
+985 IVAGHRRLKP
-995 IVMTSLTTVLAIM
+995 IVMTSLTTVLAIV

-1036 LVSLFFVPLVYY
+1036 MVSLFFVPLVYY